1 MARQNE
7 SKRERKIERERLGHR
22 VRDAGAGRQAGKL
35 LQVALFYAHICAYY
49 SYARL
54 AYIFI

>member
-1 MARQNE
+1 MARENE
-7 SKRERKIERERLGHR
+7 SKREKETERKGNE
-22 VRDAGAGRQAGKL
+22 GRQAGKL

>member
-1 MARQNE
+1 MEIKFNGE
-7 SKRERKIERERLGHR
+7 SESEKDEHEDEGKRAPE
-22 VRDAGAGRQAGKL
+22 QGKL